1 MSVYC
6 AKEVIKCQGSNCVYV
21 CVCQEKNVQLNEG
34 AAPLT
39 NIRLANTYKPNV
51 AAKLNTMFRKIA
63 FVKKSPRV
71 SDPLWS
77 CISSLSPLNASKSA
91 ETVI

>member
-1 MSVYC
+1 
-6 AKEVIKCQGSNCVYV
+6 
-21 CVCQEKNVQLNEG
+21 
-34 AAPLT
+34 
-39 NIRLANTYKPNV
+39 
-51 AAKLNTMFRKIA
+51 
-63 FVKKSPRV
+63 V